1 MHVANIQRD
10 GIAQAQAQG
19 VQTIAD
25 LHFCSGHPPY
35 MKGFHPTLKSIKAML
50 FLLSHYF
57 LNTAFLKKVL
67 HLQCSSVASCCYS
80 LRCAQHRLLHCLVLA
95 LQTENSKSL
104 SPQISGRR
112 YCFRDCCPAR
122 LRFCSGGGG
131 GGRVVVLV
139 LVVVIC
145 VVLVVD

>member
-1 MHVANIQRD
+1 MQVANIQRD

-25 LHFCSGHPPY
+25 LHFCSGHSRN
-35 MKGFHPTLKSIKAML
+35 KAGFHPSLKSIKAML

-57 LNTAFLKKVL
+57 LYTAFLKKVL

-95 LQTENSKSL
+95 LHCKSL

-122 LRFCSGGGG
+122 LTFCSGGGG